1 MTLSKPKLFAYGFSA
16 IGINLL
22 NLLMGIYLCHAL
34 YIPEPDKIAEAINAG
49 EKFTNLT
56 FMNNDMIARIINM
69 DNKGLVIVAVWGV
82 VITIAKIVDGVIDV
96 PLANLVD
103 RLNFKIGKRKSGLL
117 LGFVPMVVSFLLF
130 LVILFQDNFTT
141 SNLWVNTIWFG
152 VLLILFY
159 CSYTCSMLAYYGS
172 FAEVT
177 KNDSERTFLANI
189 KSVADVFSYVI
200 VYALVPVLNGVVGG
214 NIRIVALMIFPMSFL
229 LFIAIFLL
237 REKTADATTEV
248 KEKEPGMIV
257 SIVHVFKNKN
267 YMIWMGV
274 FAFMTFAIQFFLVGL
289 PAFLTD
295 VSVGGFGGGEVA
307 IINAAAFAPVPLTI
321 ALYNF
326 VIKKKGLRFGYT
338 YAMVAVAIG
347 MVVCSFVNTGIVPDN
362 GTRLIIAIIGSVIAS
377 LGIGTFFSVTYIIPS
392 HCAAVEKEETGKSQP
407 SMYFAV
413 QGLIGAVVT
422 AFSTGIIMVYMRTNG
437 LTYLMMAAVALMLLL
452 SCVVALFLP
461 KSIALIGKKDKAKD

>member
-1 MTLSKPKLFAYGFSA
+1 MSLSKPKLFAYGFSA

-22 NLLMGIYLCHAL
+22 NLVMGIYLCHAL
-34 YIPEPDKIAEAINAG
+34 YLPRTADGVIETAG
-49 EKFTNLT
+49 ANFT
-56 FMNNDMIARIINM
+56 FMSKD
-69 DNKGLVIVAVWGV
+69 LVIIGIWGV

-117 LGFVPMVVSFLLF
+117 LGFIPMTISFLLF
-130 LVILFQDNFTT
+130 LFIIFKDNLTDG
-141 SNLWVNTIWFG
+141 NLWVNTVWFG

-200 VYALVPVLNGVVGG
+200 VYALVPVLNGVVGE
-214 NIRIVALMIFPMSFL
+214 NIRIVALMIFPLSFL

-237 REKTADATTEV
+237 KEKNSETTTEV
-248 KEKEPGMIV
+248 QEKEPGMIA

-267 YMIWMGV
+267 YMVWMGV
-274 FAFMTFAIQFFLVGL
+274 FAFMTFGIQFFLVGL
-289 PAFLTD
+289 PEFF
-295 VSVGGFGGGEVA
+295 SKVGDFSGGQIA
-307 IINAAAFAPVPLTI
+307 MINAAAFAPVPLTI

-338 YAMVAVAIG
+338 YAMIAVAIG
-347 MVVCSFVNTGIVPDN
+347 MVVCSFVNKNVVDDA
-362 GTRLIIAIIGSVIAS
+362 GTRLIIAIIGSVLAS
-377 LGIGTFFSVTYIIPS
+377 FGIGTFFSVTYIIPS
-392 HCAAVEKEETGKSQP
+392 HCAAVEKEQTGKSQP

-422 AFSTGIIMVYMRTNG
+422 AFSTGIIMVHMRTNG
-437 LTYLMMAAVALMLLL
+437 LQYLMMAAVALTLLL

-461 KSIALIGKKDKAKD
+461 KSIALIGKKDKSKD